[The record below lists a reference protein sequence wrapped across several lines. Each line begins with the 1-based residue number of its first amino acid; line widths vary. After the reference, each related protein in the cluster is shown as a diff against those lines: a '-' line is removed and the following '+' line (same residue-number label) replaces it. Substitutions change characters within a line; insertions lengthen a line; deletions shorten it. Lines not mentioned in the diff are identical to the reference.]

1 MFTMVNNTIGA
12 DRGEDKVVG
21 FELAVVVNVL
31 KKGKPQQ
38 HPEET
43 ITARHVWLW
52 IDFVPVT

>member
-1 MFTMVNNTIGA
+1 MTLLKLIAGKMAV
-12 DRGEDKVVG
+12 RLK
-21 FELAVVVNVL
+21 LAVVVNALV
-31 KKGKPQQ
+31 KSKPKH